1 MDGSAGTSDESG
13 ISRLYLCE
21 RARRHS
27 LDLRIK
33 AQLEVMGEIHE
44 KLEKMASRGQSPEAT
59 EKLVENFADKF
70 KSSVA
75 RHKQYVQRLR
85 YGFRHYYARHYHMGN
100 SAEE

>member
-1 MDGSAGTSDESG
+1 
-13 ISRLYLCE
+13 
-21 RARRHS
+21 
-27 LDLRIK
+27 
-33 AQLEVMGEIHE
+33 
-44 KLEKMASRGQSPEAT
+44 MASRSQSPEAT